1 MKIKHLFLTLL
12 AVATVAVSCKKEDT
26 GKASLEISP
35 AELSFEATASTQ
47 SVSVTSNRDWKIESE
62 SSLPSWIKVTKVSA
76 SEATVSVEAN
86 TGNDRSQ
93 DVVFRVVGVKR
104 TLSVSQK
111 GEKGAAQ
118 EGDGTEANPYTAS
131 QAYEAAAKL
140 GTDATSDAEVYVTGT
155 VSSITEISTSYGNA
169 TFKISDDGTTAST
182 QFTVFQCLYVGGVKF
197 TEATKDAIKVGDV
210 VVVKGY
216 LVNYKGDTPE
226 LQKKGQLISVNG
238 KVPEEGETPDYTKAE
253 AKTVA
258 EFIAAANKTTY
269 YKLTGT
275 ISDFTIKTNDSNEK
289 YFTFTLTDNSGS
301 ILVYRVNNQAD
312 YIDKLANGYKVVV
325 AGKYYVYNTTHEVV
339 DAYILSYEAA
349 KAETTTVTGLVVAVS
364 GRGFLIKTDDAENNG
379 IKYIYDSSETPA
391 APTVKVGQN
400 VTVTGTV
407 DSYGDTPE
415 ITAYTVTSVNS
426 SDNTVTYPEAVE
438 ITKDNAASTA
448 MFTYVKLNGKLTIN
462 ASKGYHNV
470 SIDGSSYTGSLVNL
484 TDDISVLDGKYID
497 VEGYF
502 VGISYS
508 IYNILTT
515 KIAEAA
521 IQPKEETPG
530 EGSIIL
536 TFPDDNKEKNKVGGY
551 DKTWTATTGTTSFSI
566 VNFNNNNW
574 NNSWTYIKCG
584 SSKAA
589 SVASIATASAIAT
602 KIDKVVVTLD
612 KYDASKVNSAK
623 LYVASKA
630 DFSDAKTS
638 DLVYANGLGT
648 MTVATPAANMYY
660 KVVFDC
666 KTGSGNGFVQV
677 SKVILWVNAAE

>member
-12 AVATVAVSCKKEDT
+12 AVAMVAVSCKKEDT

-35 AELSFEATASTQ
+35 AGLSFEATASTQ

-93 DVVFRVVGVKR
+93 DIVFRVVGVKR

-131 QAYEAAAKL
+131 QAYAEAAKL
-140 GTDATSDAEVYVTGT
+140 EKDGTSESEVYVTGT
-155 VSSITEISTSYGNA
+155 VSSITEISTSFGNA
-169 TFKISDDGTTAST
+169 TFNISDDGTTAST

-197 TEATKDAIKVGDV
+197 TEATKDAFKVGDV

-216 LVNYKGDTPE
+216 LLNFYGNTPE

-238 KVPEEGETPDYTKAE
+238 KVPEDDETPD
-253 AKTVA
+253 
-258 EFIAAANKTTY
+258 
-269 YKLTGT
+269 
-275 ISDFTIKTNDSNEK
+275 
-289 YFTFTLTDNSGS
+289 
-301 ILVYRVNNQAD
+301 
-312 YIDKLANGYKVVV
+312 
-325 AGKYYVYNTTHEVV
+325 
-339 DAYILSYEAA
+339 
-349 KAETTTVTGLVVAVS
+349 ETTTVTGLVVAVS
-364 GRGFLIKTDDAENNG
+364 GRGFLIQTDDAENNG

-462 ASKGYHNV
+462 ASKGWHNV
-470 SIDGSSYTGSLVNL
+470 SIDGSGYTGSLVNL
-484 TDDISVLDGKYID
+484 TDDISALDGKYID

-502 VGISYS
+502 VGISNS
-508 IYNILTT
+508 LYNILTT

-574 NNSWTYIKCG
+574 NYDWTYIKCG
-584 SSKAA
+584 RKKGA

-602 KIDKVVVTLD
+602 KIDKVVLTLGA
-612 KYDASKVNSAK
+612 YDTSLINSAK
-623 LYVASKA
+623 LYVATKA

-638 DLVYANGLGT
+638 DLVYASGQGT

-666 KTGSGNGFVQV
+666 QAGSGNGFVQV

>member
-12 AVATVAVSCKKEDT
+12 AVAMVAVSCKKEDT

-35 AELSFEATASTQ
+35 AGLSFEATASTQ

-93 DVVFRVVGVKR
+93 DIVFRVVGVKR

-131 QAYEAAAKL
+131 QALEETSKL
-140 GTDATSDAEVYVTGT
+140 EQGKTTTTESYYVTGQIVKIKE
-155 VSSITEISTSYGNA
+155 VSTQYGNA
-169 TFKISDDGTTAST
+169 TFYISDDGTATNQYT
-182 QFTVFQCLYVGGVKF
+182 IYQCYYAGGVKF
-197 TEATKDAIKVGDV
+197 TEETKDAIKVGDI
-210 VVVKGY
+210 VVVKGPF
-216 LVNYKGDTPE
+216 VNYYDSKYPNYGVTPE
-226 LQKKGQLISVNG
+226 MKGGQIISING
-238 KVPEEGETPDYTKAE
+238 KVPEDDETPD
-253 AKTVA
+253 
-258 EFIAAANKTTY
+258 
-269 YKLTGT
+269 
-275 ISDFTIKTNDSNEK
+275 
-289 YFTFTLTDNSGS
+289 
-301 ILVYRVNNQAD
+301 
-312 YIDKLANGYKVVV
+312 
-325 AGKYYVYNTTHEVV
+325 
-339 DAYILSYEAA
+339 
-349 KAETTTVTGLVVAVS
+349 ETTTVTGLVVAVS
-364 GRGFLIKTDDAENNG
+364 GRGFLIKTDDTENNG

-407 DSYGDTPE
+407 DSYLDTPE

-462 ASKGYHNV
+462 ASKGWHNV
-470 SIDGSSYTGSLVNL
+470 SIDGSGYTGSLVNL
-484 TDDISVLDGKYID
+484 TDDISALDGKYID

-502 VGISYS
+502 VGISNS
-508 IYNILTT
+508 LYNILTT

-536 TFPDDNKEKNKVGGY
+536 TFPDDNKEKNTVGGY

-574 NNSWTYIKCG
+574 NKDWTYIKCG
-584 SSKAA
+584 RKKVA

-602 KIDKVVVTLD
+602 KIDKVVLTLGA
-612 KYDASKVNSAK
+612 YDTSLINSAK
-623 LYVASKA
+623 LYVATKA

-638 DLVYANGLGT
+638 DLVYASGQGT

-666 KTGSGNGFVQV
+666 QAGSGNGFVQV

>member
-12 AVATVAVSCKKEDT
+12 AVATVAAVSCKKEDT

-93 DVVFRVVGVKR
+93 DIVFRVVGVKR

-131 QAYEAAAKL
+131 QALAETSKL
-140 GTDATSDAEVYVTGT
+140 EQGKTATTESYYVTGQIVKIKE
-155 VSSITEISTSYGNA
+155 VSTKYGNA
-169 TFKISDDGTTAST
+169 TFYISDDGTATNQYT
-182 QFTVFQCLYVGGVKF
+182 IYQCYYAGGVKF
-197 TEATKDAIKVGDV
+197 TDETKDAIKVGDL
-210 VVVKGY
+210 VVVKGPF
-216 LVNYKGDTPE
+216 VNYYDSNHPEYGATPE
-226 LQKKGQLISVNG
+226 MKGGQIISING
-238 KVPEEGETPDYTKAE
+238 KVPEDDETPD
-253 AKTVA
+253 
-258 EFIAAANKTTY
+258 
-269 YKLTGT
+269 
-275 ISDFTIKTNDSNEK
+275 
-289 YFTFTLTDNSGS
+289 
-301 ILVYRVNNQAD
+301 
-312 YIDKLANGYKVVV
+312 
-325 AGKYYVYNTTHEVV
+325 
-339 DAYILSYEAA
+339 
-349 KAETTTVTGLVVAVS
+349 ETTTVTGLVVAVS
-364 GRGFLIKTDDAENNG
+364 GRGFLIKTDDTENNG

-407 DSYGDTPE
+407 DSYLDTPE

-462 ASKGYHNV
+462 ASKGWHNV
-470 SIDGSSYTGSLVNL
+470 SIDGSGYTGSLVNL
-484 TDDISVLDGKYID
+484 TDDISALDGKYID

-502 VGISYS
+502 VGISNNS
-508 IYNILTT
+508 LYNILTT

-521 IQPKEETPG
+521 IQPKEEIPG

-536 TFPDDNKEKNKVGGY
+536 TFPDDNKEKNTVGGY

-574 NNSWTYIKCG
+574 NKAWTYIKCG
-584 SSKAA
+584 RNGAE

-612 KYDASKVNSAK
+612 KYDADKINSAK

-630 DFSDAKTS
+630 DFSDARTS
-638 DLVYANGLGT
+638 DLVYANCLGT

-666 KTGSGNGFVQV
+666 KKGSGNGFVQV